1 MGFNVYKID
10 VEKISVFIVQYR
22 KKLMERTRILFQLK
36 SLGFI
41 DTGKKGLGG
50 HHRIIHAKISR
61 GSLYVGNQYISGTGE
76 YAEIKNSISPSS
88 LDRKGYSEWRNNNTG
103 TLLDFL
109 GTWIK

>member
-1 MGFNVYKID
+1 VYKD
-10 VEKISVFIVQYR
+10 DSEKTSIVIMQYR
-22 KKLMERTRILFQLK
+22 KRLMERIRILNKLE

-50 HHRIIHAKISR
+50 HHRIIHPKISR

-76 YAEIKNSISPSS
+76 YAEIKNSIPQST
-88 LDRKGYSEWRNNNTG
+88 LDHQGYPEWRNNNTE

-109 GTWIK
+109 VTWIE